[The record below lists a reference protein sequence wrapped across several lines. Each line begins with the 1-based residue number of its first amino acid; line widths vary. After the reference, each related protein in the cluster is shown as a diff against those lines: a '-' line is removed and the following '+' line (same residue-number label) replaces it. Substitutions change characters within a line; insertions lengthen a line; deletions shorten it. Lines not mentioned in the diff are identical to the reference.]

1 MISKSTIYTV
11 LYSFLKRGE
20 GLDGIDNVDSFLE
33 RFTEADPTKISGVLS
48 IVALCARVR
57 DDMRSESNKASGK
70 AGVEKALKAVIKN
83 APAHQPQLQ
92 GAFESAGKQT
102 VCDGFRAIRVN
113 EPLDLPAAPVPCTL
127 DIEGLIANAK
137 STSTTKLTMPPLG
150 ELKGFIAVSKAEN
163 KAMNAGRANKEPI
176 TWDFGEGF
184 PAVDANYL
192 LDILTVFPEASA
204 SCGGINNPIYFSH
217 DAGDA
222 LLLPVKSR
230 EKLNEN

>member
-11 LYSFLKRGE
+11 LYSFLKSVE
-20 GLDGIDNVDSFLE
+20 GFDGVENVDSFLE
-33 RFTEADPTKISGVLS
+33 GFTKADPTKISGILS

-70 AGVEKALKAVIKN
+70 AGVEKAMKAVIKN
-83 APAHQPQLQ
+83 APEHKIQLR

-127 DIEGLIANAK
+127 DIDGLIANAK
-137 STSTTKLTMPPLG
+137 SRSTTKLTMPPLG

-163 KAMNAGRANKEPI
+163 KAMNAGRANKKLI

-192 LDILTVFPEASA
+192 IDILTAFPGADA
-204 SCGGINNPIYFSH
+204 SCGGINDPIYFSH

-222 LLLPVKSR
+222 LLLPIRK
-230 EKLNEN
+230 